1 MELPLQEQNEALR
14 EKFACQ
20 RLIAAVCSAKAIR
33 EVLGALKVV
42 ALQSQSLTKAEA
54 KVTAGKAE

>member
-1 MELPLQEQNEALR
+1 MC
-14 EKFACQ
+14 F
-20 RLIAAVCSAKAIR
+20 VKAIR

-54 KVTAGKAE
+54 QVTAGKAE